1 MHDHK
6 ADPIRVALTG
16 GPGGGKTSLLGE
28 LAKRGHSIAPE
39 VARAIIADRKARGL
53 SARPT
58 PGEFARAII
67 ARDIAQYEAVSTVK
81 GLVFFDRSL
90 LDSLWMLGEVTEL
103 SRGEQRLLKQYPYHS
118 TAFVLPPWRAIYRTD
133 TERDQTYEQAVA
145 VCHSLRAWYA
155 RCGYTAID
163 VPVGTVDERCEFVLQ
178 HCRRCLS
185 L

>member
-6 ADPIRVALTG
+6 ADLVRVALTG
-16 GPGGGKTSLLGE
+16 GPGGGKTSLLE
-28 LAKRGHSIAPE
+28 ALARRGHSIAPE

-53 SARPT
+53 SARPN

-67 ARDIAQYEAVSTVK
+67 ARDIAQYEAASTAK

-90 LDSLWMLGEVTEL
+90 LDSLWMLAEVTEPG
-103 SRGEQRLLKQYPYHS
+103 RAEQRLLEQYPYHS

-133 TERDQTYEQAVA
+133 AERDQTYEQAVA
-145 VCHSLRAWYA
+145 VCQSLRAWYV

-163 VPVGTVDERCEFVLQ
+163 VPVGSVGERCEFVLQ
-178 HCRRCLS
+178 RCRRSLS